1 VSEEEVQIVTP
12 LAEVRPGRVRRVAA
26 GAWHLPAGL
35 LCLVRHA
42 RLWPA
47 AAFPTL
53 LGTLLL
59 LGGVFLGIFALGAVE
74 RALAPAPGRV
84 PAWLALAMT
93 LGLWT
98 TTLLMGLLVAL
109 ALTLL
114 VSAPLLDRLAR
125 RRDRLS
131 VEPQERASRLRW
143 DLSECFRGPL
153 WFVAFLPLVALVGL
167 LPVLGPVVAF
177 VLAGAVLGRHTLE
190 TALARRGYDAGVRRA
205 WHREWRWESLGFGL
219 AGLMALVVFGL
230 DFLLAPALALGAQ
243 RLVAEIE
250 QPPAD

>member
-1 VSEEEVQIVTP
+1 VSEEEVEIVTP

-35 LCLVRHA
+35 LSLVRHA
-42 RLWPA
+42 RLWPV

-53 LGTLLL
+53 LGALLL
-59 LGGVFLGIFALGAVE
+59 LGGLFLGVFALGAVE
-74 RALAPAPGRV
+74 RALAPTPGRV
-84 PAWLALAMT
+84 PAWLALATT

-98 TTLLMGLLVAL
+98 TTALLGLLVAL

-114 VSAPLLDRLAR
+114 ISAPLLDRLAR
-125 RRDRLS
+125 RRDTLAG
-131 VEPQERASRLRW
+131 ERAARLRW
-143 DLSECFRGPL
+143 DMSECFRGPL
-153 WFVAFLPLVALVGL
+153 WFVASLPLVALVGL
-167 LPVLGPVVAF
+167 LPVLGPVAAF
-177 VLAGAVLGRHTLE
+177 VVAGAALGRQTLE
-190 TALARRGYDAGVRRA
+190 AALTRLGYDAGARRA

-230 DFLLAPALALGAQ
+230 NFLLAPALALGAQ

-250 QPPAD
+250 QPTAD

>member
-1 VSEEEVQIVTP
+1 VSEDEVQIVAP
-12 LAEVRPGRVRRVAA
+12 SAEVRPGRVRRVAA

-53 LGTLLL
+53 LGALLF
-59 LGGVFLGIFALGAVE
+59 LGGLFLGIFALGAVE
-74 RALAPAPGRV
+74 RALAPTPGRV
-84 PAWLALAMT
+84 PAWLALATT

-98 TTLLMGLLVAL
+98 TTVLMGLLIAL

-114 VSAPLLDRLAR
+114 ISAPLLDRLAR
-125 RRDRLS
+125 RRGS
-131 VEPQERASRLRW
+131 MSAEPAERSARLRW

-153 WFVAFLPLVALVGL
+153 WFVAFLPLIALVGL
-167 LPVLGPVVAF
+167 LPVVGPLVAF
-177 VLAGAVLGRHTLE
+177 VVAGAVLGRQTLE
-190 TALARRGYDAGVRRA
+190 AALARLGYAVDVRRA

-219 AGLMALVVFGL
+219 AGLVTLVVFGL
-230 DFLLAPALALGAQ
+230 DFFLAPALALGAQ

-250 QPPAD
+250 QPAAD